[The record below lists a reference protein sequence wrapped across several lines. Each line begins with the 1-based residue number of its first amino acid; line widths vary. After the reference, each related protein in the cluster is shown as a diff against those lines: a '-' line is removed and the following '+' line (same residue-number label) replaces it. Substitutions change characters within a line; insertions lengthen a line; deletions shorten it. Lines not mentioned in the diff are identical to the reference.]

1 MPGSQTQTQYEPPIS
16 PEPEET
22 QDVQQSGPSGSNR
35 RRLLNTWLIRIA
47 KTGITVTLLY
57 LLMRTISRDAL
68 LQAISSTRPFP
79 VILAVLLVPVNLFLQ
94 STRWYMLV
102 STEFSSLSYKR
113 VFASFLG
120 GLSLGMITPGRVGE
134 VGRIFLLDVPSRIR
148 LVGLHVLDKM
158 YFAGA
163 VGLMGPAML
172 YMMPGFSDALPDA
185 LHAGTVVLVAILPF
199 FYLLFALSPKPLKA
213 LLLSLQLMIG
223 AKGRTLELL
232 RAYEGIKPKHCAW
245 LTGITVTQ
253 ILVILT
259 QFFLLSLS
267 LESVSW
273 LTAAHTYAAA
283 LFVKTTLPVSLGS
296 LGVGEWA
303 AVSFYARYGIADTT
317 GFSAS
322 LMLFAMNVLLPS
334 ILGLWVL
341 FRMRPQ
347 ALLRRLGLSKGDA

>member
-1 MPGSQTQTQYEPPIS
+1 MPGSQTS
-16 PEPEET
+16 
-22 QDVQQSGPSGSNR
+22 QQRNPSVDRDLQPDDLALGGKATNR
-35 RRLLNTWLIRIA
+35 RRRFNTWLIRLIKA
-47 KTGITVTLLY
+47 AVSFTLLY
-57 LLMRTISRDAL
+57 LLLRTIKRDAL
-68 LQAISSTRPFP
+68 FEAIANANLLP
-79 VILAVLLVPVNLFLQ
+79 VILAFVLVPVNLALQ

-102 STEFSSLSYKR
+102 RTEFDSLSYRR
-113 VFASFLG
+113 VFDSFLG

-148 LVGLHVLDKM
+148 LAGLHVLDKM

-163 VGLMGPAML
+163 VGLLGPAML
-172 YMMPGFSDALPDA
+172 YLMPGFSGALPKS
-185 LHAGTVVLVAILPF
+185 LHAGTVALVGVLPL
-199 FYLLFALSPKPLKA
+199 FYFLFALSPKPLKA
-213 LLLSLQLMIG
+213 LLLAVQLLIG

-232 RAYEGIKPKHCAW
+232 RAYDGIKPKHCAW
-245 LTGITVTQ
+245 LTAITFTQ
-253 ILVILT
+253 ILIVLT

-267 LESVSW
+267 LQSVSW

-322 LMLFAMNVLLPS
+322 LMLFVMNVLLPA
-334 ILGLWVL
+334 LAGLWVL

-347 ALLRRLGLSKGDA
+347 ALLRRIGLSKGNGA